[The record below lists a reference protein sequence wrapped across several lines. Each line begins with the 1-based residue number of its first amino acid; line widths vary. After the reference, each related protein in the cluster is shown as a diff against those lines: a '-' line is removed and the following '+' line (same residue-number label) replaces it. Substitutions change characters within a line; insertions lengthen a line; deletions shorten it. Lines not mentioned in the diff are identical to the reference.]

1 MKSFSDLLIA
11 WHAKSGRH
19 HLPWQQSKDPYRIW
33 VSEIMLQQTQVA
45 TVIDYYHR
53 FMKKFPTIKA
63 LAHAD
68 EEEVMQLWSGL
79 GYYRR
84 ARFLHEGAQMIMD
97 EMGGDFPFQFDVMM
111 KIPGI
116 GRSTAGAIAAFSFNQ
131 KKAILDGNVKRVLSR
146 YFLITQWT
154 GLPKTE
160 KKLWD
165 YAESLLPNKNIDTYT
180 QALMDLGATVCNK
193 KPQCE
198 LCPLKKTCLA
208 FQKNKVDLVPAPRP
222 QKKIPTESTHMIII
236 KHHDEILL
244 VKRPQDGIWGGLW
257 SLPQYENKSI
267 TPKAWAKKQFGLE
280 TNLIKKDLKASTTF
294 THFKLDIMYTVLETK
309 SQRAKTPHTWLSLNS
324 IEGAAIP
331 SIIKKILSKLHT

>member
-1 MKSFSDLLIA
+1 MKSFADLLIT

-19 HLPWQQSKDPYRIW
+19 HLPWQQSKDPYSVW

-84 ARFLHEGAQMIMD
+84 ARFLHKGAQMIID
-97 EMGGDFPFQFDVMM
+97 EMDGRFPSEFDMM
-111 KIPGI
+111 IKIPGI

-146 YFLITQWT
+146 YFLITEWT
-154 GLPKTE
+154 GLPKIE

-165 YAESLLPNKNIDTYT
+165 YATSLLPNKNIDTYT
-180 QALMDLGATVCNK
+180 QALIDLGATICNK

-208 FQKNKVDLVPAPRP
+208 FEKNKVHLVPVPRP
-222 QKKIPTESTHMIII
+222 KKKIPTECTHMVII

-244 VKRPQDGIWGGLW
+244 VKRPEGGIWGGLW
-257 SLPQYENKSI
+257 SLPQFEDTST
-267 TPKAWAKKQFGLE
+267 TPKAWVKKTFGLE
-280 TNLIKKDLKASTTF
+280 TSLLEKNLKASTTF
-294 THFKLDIMYTVLETK
+294 THFKLDITYSVLEAK
-309 SQRAKTPHTWLSLNS
+309 LQRSKTPHTWLSLNN

-331 SIIKKILSKLHT
+331 AIIKKILSKV

>member
-1 MKSFSDLLIA
+1 MKSFADLLIA

-19 HLPWQQSKDPYRIW
+19 HLPWQQSRDPYSVW
-33 VSEIMLQQTQVA
+33 VSEIMLQQTQVT
-45 TVIDYYHR
+45 TVIDYYNR
-53 FMKKFPTIKA
+53 FMKKFPTIRA

-68 EEEVMQLWSGL
+68 EEDVMQLWSGL

-84 ARFLHEGAQMIMD
+84 ARFLHEGAQMIM
-97 EMGGDFPFQFDVMM
+97 EKMEGTFPSEFDMMM

-146 YFLITQWT
+146 YFLISEWT

-160 KKLWD
+160 KKLWH
-165 YAESLLPNKNIDTYT
+165 YAESLLPNKNIGTYT
-180 QALMDLGATVCNK
+180 QALMDLGATLCNK
-193 KPQCE
+193 KPQCN
-198 LCPLKKTCLA
+198 LCPLNKTCLA
-208 FQKNKVDLVPAPRP
+208 FQKSKVHLIPTPRP

-244 VKRPQDGIWGGLW
+244 VKRPQSGIWGGLW
-257 SLPQYENKSI
+257 SLPQYENTSI
-267 TPKAWAKKQFGLE
+267 TAKTWIKKHFGLE
-280 TNLIKKDLKASTTF
+280 TSLLKKDLKASTTF
-294 THFKLDIMYTVLETK
+294 THFKLDITYSILEAK
-309 SQRAKTPHTWLSLNS
+309 SQRSKTPHTWLSLNH

-331 SIIKKILSKLHT
+331 SIIKKILLKI

>member
-1 MKSFSDLLIA
+1 MKSLADRLIT

-19 HLPWQQSKDPYRIW
+19 HLPWQQSKDPYDVW

-45 TVIDYYHR
+45 TVINYYHR

-63 LAHAD
+63 LADAD

-84 ARFLHEGAQMIMD
+84 ARFLHEGAQMIME
-97 EMGGDFPFQFDVMM
+97 EMEGVFPSHFDMMM

-116 GRSTAGAIAAFSFNQ
+116 GRSTAGAISAFSFNQ

-165 YAESLLPNKNIDTYT
+165 YAESLLPDKNIATYT
-180 QALMDLGATVCNK
+180 QALMDLGATICNK
-193 KPQCE
+193 KPVCE
-198 LCPLKKTCLA
+198 SCPLKKTCLA
-208 FQKNKVDLVPAPRP
+208 FQKNKVHLVPTPRP
-222 QKKIPTESTHMIII
+222 RIKIPTESTHMVII
-236 KHHDEILL
+236 KHHDEVLL
-244 VKRPQDGIWGGLW
+244 IKRPQGGIWSGLW
-257 SLPQYENKSI
+257 SLPHYENKSA
-267 TPKAWAKKQFGLE
+267 TPRAWIKKNFGLDVSLIE
-280 TNLIKKDLKASTTF
+280 KNLHASTIF
-294 THFKLDIMYTVLETK
+294 THYKLDITYSILEAR
-309 SQRAKTPHTWLSLNS
+309 SQRAKSPHTWLSLNT

-331 SIIKKILSKLHT
+331 AIIKKILLKL

>member
-1 MKSFSDLLIA
+1 MKSFAGRLIA

-19 HLPWQQSKDPYRIW
+19 HLPWQQSKDPYSVW
-33 VSEIMLQQTQVA
+33 VSEIMLQQTQVI

-63 LAHAD
+63 LADAH

-84 ARFLHEGAQMIMD
+84 ARFLHEGAQMIME
-97 EMGGDFPFQFDVMM
+97 EMEGVFPSQFDMMM

-116 GRSTAGAIAAFSFNQ
+116 GRSTAGAISAFSFNQ

-146 YFLITQWT
+146 YFLVTEWT

-165 YAESLLPNKNIDTYT
+165 YAESVLPNKNIATYT

-193 KPQCE
+193 KPLCE
-198 LCPLKKTCLA
+198 TCPLKETCFA
-208 FQKNKVDLVPAPRP
+208 FQKNKVHLVPAPRP
-222 QKKIPTESTHMIII
+222 RKKIPTETTHMVII
-236 KHHDEILL
+236 KHHDEVLL
-244 VKRPQDGIWGGLW
+244 IKRPQGGIWGGLW
-257 SLPQYENKSI
+257 SLPQYEDKS
-267 TPKAWAKKQFGLE
+267 TTSKAWIKKHFGLDAS
-280 TNLIKKDLKASTTF
+280 LIEKDLKASTTF
-294 THFKLDIMYTVLETK
+294 THYKLDITYSILEAK
-309 SQRAKTPHTWLSLNS
+309 SQRAKSHHTWLSINTL
-324 IEGAAIP
+324 EGAAIP
-331 SIIKKILSKLHT
+331 AIIKRILLKL

>member
-1 MKSFSDLLIA
+1 MKSFADLLIA

-19 HLPWQQSKDPYRIW
+19 HLPWQQSKDPYSVW
-33 VSEIMLQQTQVA
+33 VSEIMLQQTQVT
-45 TVIDYYHR
+45 TVIDYYNR

-63 LAHAD
+63 LANAE

-84 ARFLHEGAQMIMD
+84 ARFLHEGAQMIVG
-97 EMGGDFPFQFDVMM
+97 EMKGNFPSEFDMMM

-131 KKAILDGNVKRVLSR
+131 NKAILDGNVKRVLSR
-146 YFLITQWT
+146 YFLISEWT
-154 GLPKTE
+154 GLPQTE
-160 KKLWD
+160 KKLWN

-180 QALMDLGATVCNK
+180 QALMDLGATLCNK
-193 KPQCE
+193 KPQCN

-208 FQKNKVDLVPAPRP
+208 FQKGKVHLIPAPRP

-236 KHHDEILL
+236 KYHDEILL
-244 VKRPQDGIWGGLW
+244 VKRPQSGIWGGLW
-257 SLPQYENKSI
+257 SLPQHENTSI
-267 TPKAWAKKQFGLE
+267 TPKTWIKKHFGLE
-280 TNLIKKDLKASTTF
+280 ASLLKKDLKASTTF
-294 THFKLDIMYTVLETK
+294 THFKLDITYSILEAK
-309 SQRAKTPHTWLSLNS
+309 SQRSKIPHTWLALNH

-331 SIIKKILSKLHT
+331 SIIKKILLKI

>member
-1 MKSFSDLLIA
+1 MKSFADLLIA

-19 HLPWQQSKDPYRIW
+19 HLPWQQSKDPYSVW
-33 VSEIMLQQTQVA
+33 VSEIMLQQTQVT
-45 TVIDYYHR
+45 TVIDYYNR

-63 LAHAD
+63 LAHAN

-84 ARFLHEGAQMIMD
+84 ARFLYEGAQMIM
-97 EMGGDFPFQFDVMM
+97 ERMEGNFPSEFDMMM

-131 KKAILDGNVKRVLSR
+131 KKVILDGNVKRVLSR
-146 YFLITQWT
+146 YFLISEWT

-160 KKLWD
+160 KKLWH
-165 YAESLLPNKNIDTYT
+165 YAESILPNKNIDTYT
-180 QALMDLGATVCNK
+180 QALMDLGATLCNK
-193 KPQCE
+193 KPQCN
-198 LCPLKKTCLA
+198 LCPLNKTCLA
-208 FQKNKVDLVPAPRP
+208 FQKSKVHLIPTPRP

-244 VKRPQDGIWGGLW
+244 VKRPQSGIWGGLW
-257 SLPQYENKSI
+257 SLPQYENTSI
-267 TPKAWAKKQFGLE
+267 TPKTWVKKNFGLE
-280 TNLIKKDLKASTTF
+280 ASLLEKDLKASTTF
-294 THFKLDIMYTVLETK
+294 THFKLDITYSILETK
-309 SQRAKTPHTWLSLNS
+309 SQRSKIPHTWLSLNH

-331 SIIKKILSKLHT
+331 SIIKKILLKI

>member
-1 MKSFSDLLIA
+1 MKSFADLLIA

-19 HLPWQQSKDPYRIW
+19 HLPWQKSKDPYAVW
-33 VSEIMLQQTQVA
+33 VSEIMLQQTQVT
-45 TVIDYYHR
+45 TVIDYYNR

-97 EMGGDFPFQFDVMM
+97 EMEGHFPSDFDMMM

-116 GRSTAGAIAAFSFNQ
+116 GRSTAGAIAAFSFSQ
-131 KKAILDGNVKRVLSR
+131 KKAILDGNVKRVLAR
-146 YFLITQWT
+146 YFLINQWT

-160 KKLWD
+160 KELWG

-180 QALMDLGATVCNK
+180 QALMDLGATLCNK

-198 LCPLKKTCLA
+198 VCPLKKTCLA
-208 FQKNKVDLVPAPRP
+208 FQKNKVHLVPVPRP
-222 QKKIPTESTHMIII
+222 QKKIPREFTHMVII
-236 KHHDEILL
+236 KLYDEVLL
-244 VKRPQDGIWGGLW
+244 VKRPQGGIWGGLW
-257 SLPQYENKSI
+257 SLPQYENESSS
-267 TPKAWAKKQFGLE
+267 PKAWVKKQFGLDV
-280 TNLIKKDLKASTTF
+280 NLIQKDLKASTTF
-294 THFKLDIMYTVLETK
+294 SHFKLDITYSVLEAK
-309 SQRAKTPHTWLSLNS
+309 SQHAKLPHTWLTLNS
-324 IEGAAIP
+324 LEGAAIP
-331 SIIKKILSKLHT
+331 SIIKKILLKL

>member
-19 HLPWQQSKDPYRIW
+19 HLPWQQSKDPYKVW
-33 VSEIMLQQTQVA
+33 VSEIMLQQTQVT
-45 TVIDYYHR
+45 TVIDYYNR

-97 EMGGDFPFQFDVMM
+97 EMGGDFPSQFDLMM

-116 GRSTAGAIAAFSFNQ
+116 GRSTAGAIAAFSFSQ
-131 KKAILDGNVKRVLSR
+131 KKAILDGNVKRILSR

-160 KKLWD
+160 KKLWG
-165 YAESLLPNKNIDTYT
+165 YAESLLPNKNIDAYT
-180 QALMDLGATVCNK
+180 QALMDLGATLCNK
-193 KPQCE
+193 NPQCGI
-198 LCPLKKTCLA
+198 CPLKKTCLA
-208 FQKNKVDLVPAPRP
+208 FQKNKVHLVPTPRP
-222 QKKIPTESTHMIII
+222 QKKIPKESTHMVII
-236 KHHDEILL
+236 KYHDEVLL
-244 VKRPQDGIWGGLW
+244 IKRPQGGIWAGLW
-257 SLPQYENKSI
+257 SLPQYEDESLSAR
-267 TPKAWAKKQFGLE
+267 TWVKKYFGLE
-280 TNLIKKDLKASTTF
+280 TNLIENDLKASTTF
-294 THFKLDIMYTVLETK
+294 THYKLDIAYSILEAK
-309 SQRAKTPHTWLSLNS
+309 SQRTKMPHTWLSLNS

-331 SIIKKILSKLHT
+331 AVIKKILLKL

>member
-1 MKSFSDLLIA
+1 MKSFADLLIT

-19 HLPWQQSKDPYRIW
+19 HLPWQQSKDPYSVW

-45 TVIDYYHR
+45 IVIDYYHR

-63 LAHAD
+63 LADAD

-84 ARFLHEGAQMIMD
+84 ARFLHEGAQIIMD
-97 EMGGDFPFQFDVMM
+97 EMESVFPSQFDMMM

-116 GRSTAGAIAAFSFNQ
+116 GRSTAGAISAFSFNQ

-146 YFLITQWT
+146 YFLVTEWT

-165 YAESLLPNKNIDTYT
+165 YAESLLPNKNIATYT

-193 KPQCE
+193 KPLCE
-198 LCPLKKTCLA
+198 TCPLKETCLA
-208 FQKNKVDLVPAPRP
+208 FQKNKVHLVPAPRP
-222 QKKIPTESTHMIII
+222 RKKMPTETTYMVII
-236 KHHDEILL
+236 KHHDEVLL
-244 VKRPQDGIWGGLW
+244 IKRPQGGIWGGLW
-257 SLPQYENKSI
+257 SLPQYEDQSA
-267 TPKAWAKKQFGLE
+267 TSKAWIKKHFGL
-280 TNLIKKDLKASTTF
+280 NASLIEKDLKASTTF
-294 THFKLDIMYTVLETK
+294 THYKLDITYSILEAK
-309 SQRAKTPHTWLSLNS
+309 SQRAKLPHTWLSINTL
-324 IEGAAIP
+324 EGAAIP
-331 SIIKKILSKLHT
+331 AIIKKILLKL

>member
-1 MKSFSDLLIA
+1 MKSFADLLIT

-19 HLPWQQSKDPYRIW
+19 HLPWQQSKDPYSVW

-84 ARFLHEGAQMIMD
+84 ARFLHEGAQMIID
-97 EMGGDFPFQFDVMM
+97 EMDGRFPSEFDMM
-111 KIPGI
+111 IKIPGI

-146 YFLITQWT
+146 YFLITEWT
-154 GLPKTE
+154 GLPKIE

-165 YAESLLPNKNIDTYT
+165 YATSLLPNKNIDTYT
-180 QALMDLGATVCNK
+180 QALMDLGATICNK
-193 KPQCE
+193 KTQCE

-208 FQKNKVDLVPAPRP
+208 FEKNKVHLVPVPRP
-222 QKKIPTESTHMIII
+222 KKKIPTECTHMVII

-244 VKRPQDGIWGGLW
+244 VKRPEGGIWGGLW
-257 SLPQYENKSI
+257 SLPQFEDTST
-267 TPKAWAKKQFGLE
+267 TPKAWVKKTFGLE
-280 TNLIKKDLKASTTF
+280 TSLLEKNLKASTTF
-294 THFKLDIMYTVLETK
+294 THFKLDITYSVLEAK
-309 SQRAKTPHTWLSLNS
+309 LQRSKTPHTWLSLNN

-331 SIIKKILSKLHT
+331 AIIKKILSKV

>member
-1 MKSFSDLLIA
+1 MKSLADRLIT

-19 HLPWQQSKDPYRIW
+19 HLPWQQSKDPYDVW

-45 TVIDYYHR
+45 TVINYYHR
-53 FMKKFPTIKA
+53 FMKKFPTIKV
-63 LAHAD
+63 LADAD

-84 ARFLHEGAQMIMD
+84 ARFLHEGAQMIME
-97 EMGGDFPFQFDVMM
+97 EMEGVFPSHFDMMM

-116 GRSTAGAIAAFSFNQ
+116 GRSTAGAISAFSFNQ

-165 YAESLLPNKNIDTYT
+165 YAESLLPDKNIATYT
-180 QALMDLGATVCNK
+180 QALMDLGATICNK
-193 KPQCE
+193 KPVCE
-198 LCPLKKTCLA
+198 SCPLKKTCLA
-208 FQKNKVDLVPAPRP
+208 FQKNKVHLVPTPRP
-222 QKKIPTESTHMIII
+222 RIRIPTESTHMVII
-236 KHHDEILL
+236 KHHDEVLL
-244 VKRPQDGIWGGLW
+244 IKRPQGGIWSGLW
-257 SLPQYENKSI
+257 SLPQYENKSA
-267 TPKAWAKKQFGLE
+267 TPRAWIKKNFGLDVS
-280 TNLIKKDLKASTTF
+280 LIEKDLKASTIF
-294 THFKLDIMYTVLETK
+294 THYKLDITYSILEAR
-309 SQRAKTPHTWLSLNS
+309 SQRAKSPHTWLSLNT

-331 SIIKKILSKLHT
+331 AIIKKILLKL

>member
-1 MKSFSDLLIA
+1 MKSLADLLIA

-19 HLPWQQSKDPYRIW
+19 YLPWQKSKDPYSVW

-45 TVIDYYHR
+45 TVIDYYNR

-68 EEEVMQLWSGL
+68 EEEVMKLWSGL

-84 ARFLHEGAQMIMD
+84 ARFLHEGAQMIME
-97 EMGGDFPFQFDVMM
+97 EMGGNFPSEFDMM
-111 KIPGI
+111 LKIPGI

-146 YFLITQWT
+146 YFLIAEWS

-165 YAESLLPNKNIDTYT
+165 YAESVLPNKNIDTYT
-180 QALMDLGATVCNK
+180 QALMDLGATLCNK
-193 KPQCE
+193 NPECT

-208 FQKNKVDLVPAPRP
+208 FQKNKVHLIPAPRP
-222 QKKIPTESTHMIII
+222 QKKIPTQSTHMVII
-236 KHHDEILL
+236 KHHDEVLL
-244 VKRPQDGIWGGLW
+244 LKRPQGGIWGGLW
-257 SLPQYENKSI
+257 SLPQFENTSN
-267 TPKAWAKKQFGLE
+267 TSKAWVKKYFELE
-280 TNLIKKDLKASTTF
+280 TSVLEENLKASTTF
-294 THFKLDIMYTVLETK
+294 THFKLDITYSILEAK
-309 SQRAKTPHTWLSLNS
+309 SRRSKIPHTWLSLNH

-331 SIIKKILSKLHT
+331 AIIKKILLKI

>member
-1 MKSFSDLLIA
+1 MKSLADRLIT

-19 HLPWQQSKDPYRIW
+19 HLPWQQSKDPYDVW

-45 TVIDYYHR
+45 TVINYYHR

-63 LAHAD
+63 LADAD

-84 ARFLHEGAQMIMD
+84 ARFLHEGAQMIME
-97 EMGGDFPFQFDVMM
+97 EMEGVFPSHFDMMM

-116 GRSTAGAIAAFSFNQ
+116 GRSTAGAISAFSFNQ

-165 YAESLLPNKNIDTYT
+165 YAESLLPDKNIATYT
-180 QALMDLGATVCNK
+180 QALMDLGATICNK
-193 KPQCE
+193 KPVCE
-198 LCPLKKTCLA
+198 SCPLKKTCLA
-208 FQKNKVDLVPAPRP
+208 FQKNKVHLVPAPRP
-222 QKKIPTESTHMIII
+222 RIKIPTESTHMVII
-236 KHHDEILL
+236 KHHDEVLL
-244 VKRPQDGIWGGLW
+244 IKRPQGGIWSGLW
-257 SLPQYENKSI
+257 SLPQYENKSA
-267 TPKAWAKKQFGLE
+267 TPRAWIKKNFGLDVS
-280 TNLIKKDLKASTTF
+280 LIEKDLKASTIF
-294 THFKLDIMYTVLETK
+294 THYKLDITYSILEAR
-309 SQRAKTPHTWLSLNS
+309 SQRAKSPHTWLSLNT

-331 SIIKKILSKLHT
+331 AIIKKILLKL

>member
-1 MKSFSDLLIA
+1 MKSLADRLIT

-19 HLPWQQSKDPYRIW
+19 HLPWQQSKDPYDVW

-45 TVIDYYHR
+45 TVINYYHR

-63 LAHAD
+63 LADAD

-84 ARFLHEGAQMIMD
+84 ARFLHEGAQMIME
-97 EMGGDFPFQFDVMM
+97 EMEGVFPSHFDMMM

-116 GRSTAGAIAAFSFNQ
+116 GRSTAGAISAFSFNQ

-165 YAESLLPNKNIDTYT
+165 YAESLLPDKNIATYT
-180 QALMDLGATVCNK
+180 QALMDLGATICNK
-193 KPQCE
+193 KPMCE
-198 LCPLKKTCLA
+198 SCPLKKTCLA
-208 FQKNKVDLVPAPRP
+208 FQKNKVHLVPAPRP
-222 QKKIPTESTHMIII
+222 RIKIPTESTHMVII
-236 KHHDEILL
+236 KHHDEVLL
-244 VKRPQDGIWGGLW
+244 IKKPQGGIWSGLW
-257 SLPQYENKSI
+257 SLPQYENKSA
-267 TPKAWAKKQFGLE
+267 TPRAWIKKNFGLE
-280 TNLIKKDLKASTTF
+280 VSLIEKDLKASTIF
-294 THFKLDIMYTVLETK
+294 THYKLDITYSILEAR
-309 SQRAKTPHTWLSLNS
+309 SQRAKSPHTWLSLNT

-331 SIIKKILSKLHT
+331 AIIKKILLKL

>member
-1 MKSFSDLLIA
+1 MKSFADLLIT

-19 HLPWQQSKDPYRIW
+19 HLPWQQSKDPYNVW

-45 TVIDYYHR
+45 IVIDYYHR

-63 LAHAD
+63 LADAD

-84 ARFLHEGAQMIMD
+84 ARFLHEGAQMIME
-97 EMGGDFPFQFDVMM
+97 EMEGVFPSHFDMMM

-116 GRSTAGAIAAFSFNQ
+116 GRSTAGAISAFSFNQ

-165 YAESLLPNKNIDTYT
+165 YAESLLPDKNIATYT
-180 QALMDLGATVCNK
+180 QALMDLGATICNK
-193 KPQCE
+193 KPVCE
-198 LCPLKKTCLA
+198 SCPLKKTCLA
-208 FQKNKVDLVPAPRP
+208 FQKNKVHLVPTPRP
-222 QKKIPTESTHMIII
+222 RIKIPTESTHMVII
-236 KHHDEILL
+236 KHHDEVLL
-244 VKRPQDGIWGGLW
+244 IKRPQGGIWSGLW
-257 SLPQYENKSI
+257 SLPQYENKSA
-267 TPKAWAKKQFGLE
+267 TPRAWIKKNFGLDVS
-280 TNLIKKDLKASTTF
+280 LIEKDLKASTIF
-294 THFKLDIMYTVLETK
+294 THYKLDITYSILEAR
-309 SQRAKTPHTWLSLNS
+309 SQRAKSPHAWLSLNT

-331 SIIKKILSKLHT
+331 AIIKKILLKL

>member
-97 EMGGDFPFQFDVMM
+97 EMGGDFPSQFDVMM

-131 KKAILDGNVKRVLSR
+131 KRAILDGNVKRVLSR
-146 YFLITQWT
+146 YFLITHWT

-160 KKLWD
+160 KK
-165 YAESLLPNKNIDTYT
+165 I
-180 QALMDLGATVCNK
+180 M
-193 KPQCE
+193 
-198 LCPLKKTCLA
+198 
-208 FQKNKVDLVPAPRP
+208 
-222 QKKIPTESTHMIII
+222 
-236 KHHDEILL
+236 
-244 VKRPQDGIWGGLW
+244 GLRRVT
-257 SLPQYENKSI
+257 S
-267 TPKAWAKKQFGLE
+267 
-280 TNLIKKDLKASTTF
+280 
-294 THFKLDIMYTVLETK
+294 
-309 SQRAKTPHTWLSLNS
+309 
-324 IEGAAIP
+324 
-331 SIIKKILSKLHT
+331 SK

>member
-1 MKSFSDLLIA
+1 MKSLADRLIT

-19 HLPWQQSKDPYRIW
+19 HLPWQQSKDPYDVW

-45 TVIDYYHR
+45 TVINYYHR

-63 LAHAD
+63 LADAD

-84 ARFLHEGAQMIMD
+84 ARFLHEGAQMIME
-97 EMGGDFPFQFDVMM
+97 EMEGVFPSHFDMMM

-116 GRSTAGAIAAFSFNQ
+116 GRSTAGAISAFSFNQ

-165 YAESLLPNKNIDTYT
+165 YAESLLPDKNIATYT
-180 QALMDLGATVCNK
+180 QALMDLGATICNK
-193 KPQCE
+193 KPVCE
-198 LCPLKKTCLA
+198 SCPLKKTCLA
-208 FQKNKVDLVPAPRP
+208 FQKNKVHLVPTPRP
-222 QKKIPTESTHMIII
+222 RIKIPTESTHMVII
-236 KHHDEILL
+236 KHHDEVLL
-244 VKRPQDGIWGGLW
+244 IKRPQGGIWSGLW
-257 SLPQYENKSI
+257 SLPQYENKSA
-267 TPKAWAKKQFGLE
+267 TPRAWIKKNFGLE
-280 TNLIKKDLKASTTF
+280 VSLIEKDLNASTIF
-294 THFKLDIMYTVLETK
+294 THYKLDITYSILEAR
-309 SQRAKTPHTWLSLNS
+309 SQRAKSPHTWLSLNT

-331 SIIKKILSKLHT
+331 AIIKKILLKL

>member
-1 MKSFSDLLIA
+1 MKSLADRLIT

-19 HLPWQQSKDPYRIW
+19 HLPWQQSKDPYDVW

-45 TVIDYYHR
+45 TVINYYHR

-63 LAHAD
+63 LADAD

-84 ARFLHEGAQMIMD
+84 ARFLHEGAQMIME
-97 EMGGDFPFQFDVMM
+97 EMEGVFPSHFDMMM

-116 GRSTAGAIAAFSFNQ
+116 GRSTAGAISAFSFNQ

-165 YAESLLPNKNIDTYT
+165 YAESLLPDKNIATYT

-193 KPQCE
+193 KPVCE
-198 LCPLKKTCLA
+198 SCPLKKTCLA
-208 FQKNKVDLVPAPRP
+208 FQKNKVHLVPTPRP
-222 QKKIPTESTHMIII
+222 RIKIPTESTHMVII
-236 KHHDEILL
+236 KHHDEVLL
-244 VKRPQDGIWGGLW
+244 IKRPQGGIWSGLW
-257 SLPQYENKSI
+257 SLPQYENKSA
-267 TPKAWAKKQFGLE
+267 TPRAWIKKNFGLDVS
-280 TNLIKKDLKASTTF
+280 LIEKDLKASTIF
-294 THFKLDIMYTVLETK
+294 THYKLDITYSILEAR
-309 SQRAKTPHTWLSLNS
+309 SQRAKSPHTWLSLNT

-331 SIIKKILSKLHT
+331 AIIKKILLKL